1 MTLYLVIHDTVQ
13 PIALVRVHCAPPY
26 PVSPSNAAR
35 PERVPGGPRWQTR
48 FRYPAWGL
56 KLAGVGRLLDAG
68 IRLASPPP
76 REPLGEEQ
84 AERRDEREDLRHHV
98 RGDGDGVG
106 RVAAAG
112 QRPEPE

>member
-13 PIALVRVHCAPPY
+13 PIALVRVHGAPPY

-35 PERVPGGPRWQTR
+35 PERVPGGRQPKAESPLRSL
-48 FRYPAWGL
+48 GL

-98 RGDGDGVG
+98 HGDGDGGG
-106 RVAAAG
+106 RVAESG
-112 QRPEPE
+112 